1 MNNPILLSDNKSE
14 SLVSTKELA
23 EMLGVDV
30 KTIQRMT
37 EKLFDNNVQKVS
49 NGGRPSMMFNEQQ
62 ATLIKIELQNHS
74 KLARNGFNTVSINN
88 DLEMMLIKQ
97 KLSEYQNMRIQQ
109 LTNELNNANAQL
121 IEQKPDVE
129 FSKKIQS
136 TKNVLLMRE
145 VAKVLELGY
154 GDKTLFSKLVEMEIL
169 MKDHTPYQEYMNRG
183 YFKVCISHHE
193 ENGELITDKTTKV
206 YMKGCFFIA
215 KKLGVI
221 GKTEDICN
229 AYGVTNK
236 SVAESF
242 MDKGE
247 AEYHK
252 IMDETAESF
261 LKATDKMLEK
271 ELMHKAIVNNPES
284 DKTIFNTYSLMQ
296 VAKLSGETVETIII
310 IVSYRNILMK
320 MGNQLY
326 MELI

>member
-1 MNNPILLSDNKSE
+1 MNNPILVSEKKSE
-14 SLVSTKELA
+14 SLVTTKELA
-23 EMLGVDV
+23 EMLGVEDR
-30 KTIQRMT
+30 TIRNT
-37 EKLFDNNVQKVS
+37 VEKLGNDFRKSISVSS

-74 KLARNGFNTVSINN
+74 KLSRNGFNTVSINN
-88 DLEMMLIKQ
+88 DLEMILMQQ

-206 YMKGCFFIA
+206 YMKGCFYIA

-229 AYGVTNK
+229 AYGVTNE
-236 SVAESF
+236 SVTESF
-242 MDKGE
+242 IEKGE
-247 AEYHK
+247 TEYQK
-252 IMDETAESF
+252 VMNETASRIVDGIDGAREQFISDLAKADVEPE
-261 LKATDKMLEK
+261 LKTGALVQFDKDAQK
-271 ELMHKAIVNNPES
+271 IKKHYGTCNGKAE
-284 DKTIFNTYSLMQ
+284 
-296 VAKLSGETVETIII
+296 
-310 IVSYRNILMK
+310 
-320 MGNQLY
+320 
-326 MELI
+326 